1 MKKEIVFGLAG
12 ALSLYLLLRGQG
24 EWLAALAVIAL
35 ALVLLDRI
43 SLERLVPGETP
54 YPPPVTFSDIGGQET
69 AKEELK
75 EALDFLH
82 YPEKAQGI
90 GVRPLKGILLAGPPG
105 TGKTMLA
112 RAAANYISSPFL
124 SASGS
129 EFIELYAGVGARR
142 IRQLFQRARRLAR
155 SSPTRAAVVFIDE
168 LEILGGRRGR
178 TSSHLEYDQTLNQ
191 LLVEMDGLNGGR
203 GETVLVIGATN
214 RPDLLDEALLRPGR
228 FDRVIRVW
236 LPDRKERMEI
246 LKVHLRSRKC
256 DPDLDLE
263 RLAQETFGFS
273 GAHLESLVNEAAILA
288 VREGSPLIRQRHL
301 LEAVD
306 KVSLGER
313 ERRNLKEEE
322 KRRLAAHE
330 AGHAL
335 AGELLRPGSVARA
348 TIAPRGP
355 TLGFVR
361 SLSDGEGI
369 LSRETLE
376 EEIAIALAGPLSEE
390 LICGSPSTGG
400 TSDMSRASDLA
411 FRLVQGGMS
420 SLGPVL
426 EGITPAGMIHEE
438 VSRILKGQK
447 ERLQHLFALHRP
459 SLLLLAQR
467 LYQKETLSGE
477 EIRELLSEPQLSLAL
492 PL

>member
-1 MKKEIVFGLAG
+1 MAWGLAG
-12 ALSLYLLLRGQG
+12 ALFLYLLLRGQG
-24 EWLAALAVIAL
+24 EWLAALLVISL
-35 ALVLLDRI
+35 ALLLLDRI
-43 SLERLVPGETP
+43 SLERLIPGETP
-54 YPPPVTFSDIGGQET
+54 HPPPVTFADIGGQET
-69 AKEELK
+69 AKEELR
-75 EALDFLH
+75 EALDFLRD
-82 YPEKAQGI
+82 PEKARQM

-142 IRQLFQRARRLAR
+142 IRQLFQRARKLAR
-155 SSPTRAAVVFIDE
+155 AAPNRAAVVFIDE

-178 TSSHLEYDQTLNQ
+178 TTSHLEYDQTLNQ
-191 LLVEMDGLNGGR
+191 LLVEMDGLGAGQ

-246 LKVHLRSRKC
+246 LKVHLKTRRC

-288 VREGSPLIRQRHL
+288 LRDGSPAIRQHHL

-313 ERRNLKEEE
+313 ERRSLKDEE

-369 LSRETLE
+369 LSREMLE

-390 LICGSPSTGG
+390 LLCGSPSTGG
-400 TSDMSRASDLA
+400 ASDMSRASDLA

-426 EGITPAGMIHEE
+426 EGITPPALVHEE
-438 VSRILKGQK
+438 VSRILKGQR
-447 ERLQHLFALHRP
+447 ERLQALFALHRQ

-477 EIRELLSEPQLSLAL
+477 EIRGFLSDPQLPLAL